1 MPEQTADASTRL
13 AARIAREAA
22 RRKKQ
27 QRALVLTAIALC
39 LAVAVGV
46 GVWLSLRPSGT
57 APSAP
62 PVVAVPTQTAEPT
75 ASLEPTAAPVAEE
88 PTAPAPV
95 IDPFD
100 TEAAR
105 KHVQVLA
112 GDIGVREGGTEGER
126 KGAAYIS
133 AELEKMGYAPSTVK
147 FSLPNGRTSQNVIA
161 ELPGTGSRRVI
172 LGGHY
177 DTKKPSP
184 GANDNTS
191 GSAALLA
198 IAAELKDEPLPPT
211 IVFVWFGT
219 EEMIDSNKDHHH
231 YGSRA
236 YLKSMTAAEKSAT
249 AAMLS
254 VDMIGY
260 GPEFRVRTM
269 GKGPQTLQKDLLAFG
284 KANGYSATYMK
295 DPSKYGY
302 SDHEPFE
309 LAGIPAAWIEWR
321 DDPVYHT
328 AKDIPSHVDWEKV
341 RQAGQLTL
349 DYVRALDE
357 PRMDVLL
364 GK

>member
-1 MPEQTADASTRL
+1 MPDEAGVDTRRV
-13 AARIAREAA
+13 ARAAREAA
-22 RRKKQ
+22 RRKRQK
-27 QRALVLTAIALC
+27 RALLLTAGAVC
-39 LAVAVGV
+39 LAVTVGI
-46 GVWLSLRPSGT
+46 GVWLLSRPHEST
-57 APSAP
+57 PTTPA
-62 PVVAVPTQTAEPT
+62 VAAVSTETVEPT
-75 ASLEPTAAPVAEE
+75 ASVEPTVAPVAEE

-95 IDPFD
+95 IGKFD
-100 TEAAR
+100 VDLAR
-105 KHVQVLA
+105 KHVEVLA
-112 GDIGVREGGTEGER
+112 GDIGVREAGTDGER
-126 KGAAYIS
+126 EAAAYIS
-133 AELEKMGYAPSTVK
+133 AELEKLGYTPTTVQ

-184 GANDNTS
+184 GANDNGT

-198 IAAELKDEPLPPT
+198 LAAELKDEPLAPT
-211 IVFVWFGT
+211 IVFVWFGD
-219 EEMIDSNKDHHH
+219 EEMIDSNQDHHH

-236 YLKSMTAAEKSAT
+236 YVKGMTDAEKAST

-284 KANGYSATYMK
+284 SANGYSATYMK

-328 AKDIPSHVDWEKV
+328 TKDVASHVEWDKV

-357 PRMDVLL
+357 QRMATLI
-364 GK
+364 GN

>member
-1 MPEQTADASTRL
+1 MPEDTGADTRR
-13 AARIAREAA
+13 AARLAREAA
-22 RRKKQ
+22 RRKR
-27 QRALVLTAIALC
+27 QRKALALTAVAVC
-39 LAVAVGV
+39 VAVAVGV
-46 GVWLSLRPSGT
+46 GVWLISRPQEP

-62 PVVAVPTQTAEPT
+62 AVAAVSTETAEPT
-75 ASLEPTAAPVAEE
+75 ASIEPSVAPVAEE

-95 IDPFD
+95 IGKFD
-100 TEAAR
+100 VELAR
-105 KHVQVLA
+105 KHVEVLA
-112 GDIGVREGGTEGER
+112 GDIGVREAGTDGER
-126 KGAAYIS
+126 EAARYIS
-133 AELEKMGYAPSTVK
+133 AELEKLGYAPSTVK

-161 ELPGTGSRRVI
+161 ELPGTGTRRVI

-184 GANDNTS
+184 GANDNGT

-198 IAAELKDEPLPPT
+198 LAAELKDEPLAPT
-211 IVFVWFGT
+211 IVFVWFGD
-219 EEMIDSNKDHHH
+219 EEMIDSNQDHHH

-236 YLKSMTAAEKSAT
+236 YVKAMTDAEKAAT
-249 AAMLS
+249 VAMLS

-284 KANGYSATYMK
+284 AANGYSATYMK

-309 LAGIPAAWIEWR
+309 LAGMPAAWIEWR
-321 DDPVYHT
+321 DDPVYHST
-328 AKDIPSHVDWEKV
+328 KDDAAHIEWDKV

-357 PRMDVLL
+357 QRMAALI
-364 GK
+364 GG

>member
-1 MPEQTADASTRL
+1 MPEDTGADTRR
-13 AARIAREAA
+13 AARVAREAA
-22 RRKKQ
+22 RRKRRRK
-27 QRALVLTAIALC
+27 ALALTAVAVC
-39 LAVAVGV
+39 VAVAVGV
-46 GVWLSLRPSGT
+46 AVWLVSRPD
-57 APSAP
+57 
-62 PVVAVPTQTAEPT
+62 EPT
-75 ASLEPTAAPVAEE
+75 
-88 PTAPAPV
+88 PTAPAAVATATVEATASVEPTVAPVVEEPPAPEPV
-95 IDPFD
+95 IGKFD
-100 TEAAR
+100 ADLAR
-105 KHVQVLA
+105 RHVEVLA
-112 GDIGVREGGTEGER
+112 GDIGVREAGTDGER
-126 KGAAYIS
+126 EAAGYIS
-133 AELEKMGYAPSTVK
+133 AELEKLGYTPATVK

-161 ELPGTGSRRVI
+161 ELPGTGSRRII

-184 GANDNTS
+184 GANDNGT

-198 IAAELKDEPLPPT
+198 LAAELKDEPLAPT
-211 IVFVWFGT
+211 IVFVWFGD
-219 EEMIDSNKDHHH
+219 EEMIDSNQDHHH

-236 YLKSMTAAEKSAT
+236 YVKAMTDAEKAAT

-284 KANGYSATYMK
+284 AANGYSATYMK

-309 LAGIPAAWIEWR
+309 LAGIPSAWIEWR

-328 AKDIPSHVDWEKV
+328 TKDVASHVDWEKV

-357 PRMDVLL
+357 QRMATLI
-364 GK
+364 GG